1 MAFNKRDLCRNFEQA
16 VLHDD
21 DEALNDILDAVEE
34 KYGKMSIKEL
44 YEDLIASYDILFPE
58 EGRNT
63 DKEVEAACKSNAV
76 ANKHAHILRMMLETI
91 QHSEPADES
100 MARYIEW
107 ISMNDEQNVNNIQEG
122 LFALMAEHVRNK
134 PTSPAPPPPGRK
146 LH

>member
-21 DEALNDILDAVEE
+21 DETLNDILDAVEE

-44 YEDLIASYDILFPE
+44 YEDLIASYDILFPK

-76 ANKHAHILRMMLETI
+76 ADKHAHILGMMMETI
-91 QHSEPADES
+91 QHSEPADKTL
-100 MARYIEW
+100 AGYIEW
-107 ISMNDEQNVNNIQEG
+107 IGINEEQNTNNIQEG
-122 LFALMAEHVRNK
+122 LFALMAEHVRNASA
-134 PTSPAPPPPGRK
+134 PPVPPPPGRK